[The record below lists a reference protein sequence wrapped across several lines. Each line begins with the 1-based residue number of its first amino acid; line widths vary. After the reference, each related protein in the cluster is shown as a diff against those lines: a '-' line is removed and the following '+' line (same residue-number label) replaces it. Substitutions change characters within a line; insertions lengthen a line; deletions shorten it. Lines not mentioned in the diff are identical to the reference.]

1 MKLHPTVS
9 SAKTEVS
16 KSTTVLELCEKTGL
30 FIEKEMFTDSPIAK
44 SRETVIKK
52 VRD

>member
-1 MKLHPTVS
+1 MKLHTTIS
-9 SAKTEVS
+9 SARTEKS
-16 KSTTVLELCEKTGL
+16 KSTPVLELCEKTGL
-30 FIEKEMFTDSPIAK
+30 FIEKEMCKDLPIAN